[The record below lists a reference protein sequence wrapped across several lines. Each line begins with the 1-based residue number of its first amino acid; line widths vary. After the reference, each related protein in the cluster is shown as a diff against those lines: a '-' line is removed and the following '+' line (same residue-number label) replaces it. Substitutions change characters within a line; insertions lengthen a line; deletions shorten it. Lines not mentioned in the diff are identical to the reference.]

1 MVISCDLLSNL
12 EVPHFQTNPPW
23 DNSAKQ
29 MGPNRPT
36 QVRSDFCE
44 SCHFEHVYIP
54 WKCGVFQL
62 PRPCLII
69 FGGKPWKTYPRKELA
84 LGVTASGQLMGATAR
99 LQLKSKN
106 LVNLG
111 SAKPATD
118 LSQDLTWYF
127 VFFMFFF
134 VFCFCV
140 FPFPQYGF
148 TWQGDTAMCNVPPA
162 THNSEPRSRLPPCT
176 KNCSY
181 KVMEVKNHLGMDQY
195 LLIPLLVGWTSIYQL
210 FWCSPGVQG
219 FDTLPSG

>member
-12 EVPHFQTNPPW
+12 EVPHLQTNPPW

-127 VFFMFFF
+127 VFFMFFLFSVF
-134 VFCFCV
+134 VCSHS
-140 FPFPQYGF
+140 
-148 TWQGDTAMCNVPPA
+148 
-162 THNSEPRSRLPPCT
+162 HNMVSHGR
-176 KNCSY
+176 
-181 KVMEVKNHLGMDQY
+181 G
-195 LLIPLLVGWTSIYQL
+195 
-210 FWCSPGVQG
+210 
-219 FDTLPSG
+219 TLPCATSHLRRTIQNRGADCRPVQKTVATKWWKSKTIWGWINTY